1 MLLPT
6 HKTISGIEG
15 GMIMFNKFMRLL
27 KEENGQGMTEYGLV
41 LGVIAVGVV
50 GILFALKGNILT
62 LFNKVNNDVANAATA
77 PPS

>member
-1 MLLPT
+1 
-6 HKTISGIEG
+6 
-15 GMIMFNKFMRLL
+15 MFNKFMRLL